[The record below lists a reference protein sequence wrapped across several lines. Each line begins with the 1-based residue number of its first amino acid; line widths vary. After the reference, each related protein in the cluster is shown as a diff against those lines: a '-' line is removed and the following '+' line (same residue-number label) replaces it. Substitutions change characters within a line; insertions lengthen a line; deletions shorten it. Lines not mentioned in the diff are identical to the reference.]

1 MKSSE
6 EYTQTDCRRTEF
18 CGTFILK
25 GQEDRAGRPR
35 MTEKVAR
42 EGISLG
48 KWFPESNN
56 IDGWK
61 DGEAV
66 CDLEKSNFN
75 GTMGVK
81 V

>member
-1 MKSSE
+1 
-6 EYTQTDCRRTEF
+6 
-18 CGTFILK
+18 
-25 GQEDRAGRPR
+25 
-35 MTEKVAR
+35 MTEKAAR
-42 EGISLG
+42 EGVSLG
-48 KWFPESNN
+48 KSFPVSNN

-75 GTMGVK
+75 GAMGVK